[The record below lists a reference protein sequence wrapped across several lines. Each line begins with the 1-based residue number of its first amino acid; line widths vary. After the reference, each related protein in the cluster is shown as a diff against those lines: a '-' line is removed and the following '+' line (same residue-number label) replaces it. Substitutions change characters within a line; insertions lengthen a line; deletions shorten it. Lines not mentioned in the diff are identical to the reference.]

1 MGLEQIKE
9 EELESLTKTN
19 VKAWKNMERL
29 NSFQETCV
37 IKMKQDIFI
46 SNTSNNSTIAENDD
60 LSDLNEYEIPIFNRQ
75 MNYFWKDPRKN
86 SANV

>member
-75 MNYFWKDPRKN
+75 MDYFWKDPRKN